1 MEINKIHIFMKLKS
15 YFLLSIVV
23 GMAFACSSDENV
35 PEVEV
40 FTPDATLSLA
50 AVADGKSLTKAG
62 EGEKENIDQ
71 EDAIKS
77 LHVMVFYAG
86 GNLQVDKVVAAT
98 NRVEDL
104 DVQSGAVKILVLA
117 NAGTQE
123 NQFDT
128 LEKALA
134 YQRALD
140 NENENNGYSMS
151 SRLIEATLDEGMH
164 NIFGNIKDFPG
175 HMPNVSK
182 EGNDIKLTRHI
193 AQINLKSVSIKSDNG
208 KASFVIDSVFVANV
222 KGYSL
227 MAANSTEEWG
237 AVESKKAPDGN
248 SFWWYGQ
255 YENEYWNGEYKTIE
269 DGLLKA
275 DLLGFNA
282 NKRDVTSSSPWKPET
297 GQLACGKSFIVYE
310 NMVDA
315 VEPGQRTLLV
325 LKGTY
330 TDGNGRVEANRFYT
344 IPVNAMGTMTDAE
357 GGGTPDHSYVKR
369 NYRYNISLTIKS
381 SGSDRPY
388 DPASEACM
396 DVAVT
401 VADWDVI
408 EQNEDL
414 D

>member
-1 MEINKIHIFMKLKS
+1 
-15 YFLLSIVV
+15 
-23 GMAFACSSDENV
+23 
-35 PEVEV
+35 
-40 FTPDATLSLA
+40 
-50 AVADGKSLTKAG
+50 
-62 EGEKENIDQ
+62 
-71 EDAIKS
+71 
-77 LHVMVFYAG
+77 
-86 GNLQVDKVVAAT
+86 
-98 NRVEDL
+98 
-104 DVQSGAVKILVLA
+104 
-117 NAGTQE
+117 
-123 NQFDT
+123 
-128 LEKALA
+128 
-134 YQRALD
+134 
-140 NENENNGYSMS
+140 MS

-248 SFWWYGQ
+248 SLWWYGQ

-357 GGGTPDHSYVKR
+357 GGTPDHSCVKR

>member
-98 NRVEDL
+98 NRVDDL

-123 NQFDT
+123 NQFGT
-128 LEKALA
+128 LERALA
-134 YQRALD
+134 YQRALE

-164 NIFGNIKDFPG
+164 NIFGNIIDFPG

-182 EGNDIKLTRHI
+182 EENDIKLTRHI

-237 AVESKKAPDGN
+237 EVESKNAPESN
-248 SFWWYGQ
+248 SLWWYGQ

-275 DLLGFNA
+275 DLLGFDA
-282 NKRDVTSSSPWKPET
+282 NKRKVISSSPWEPET

-344 IPVNAMGTMTDAE
+344 IPVNAMGKMTDAE
-357 GGGTPDHSYVKR
+357 SGTPDHSYVKR

-408 EQNEDL
+408 EQKEDL

>member
-1 MEINKIHIFMKLKS
+1 MKLKS

-23 GMAFACSSDENV
+23 GMTFACSSDENV

-62 EGEKENIDQ
+62 EGEGENIDQ
-71 EDAIKS
+71 EDAINS
-77 LHVMVFYAG
+77 LHVMVFYAD
-86 GNLQVDKVVAAT
+86 GNLQIDKVVAI

-117 NAGTQE
+117 NAGTRE
-123 NQFDT
+123 KQFGT
-128 LEKALA
+128 LKEALV

-151 SRLIEATLDEGMH
+151 SRLIEATLDEGKH
-164 NIFGNIKDFPG
+164 NIFGEIKDFSG

-182 EGNDIKLTRHI
+182 DGNNIKLTRHI
-193 AQINLKSVSIKSDNG
+193 AQINLKSVSVKSDNG
-208 KASFVIDSVFVANV
+208 KASFVIDSVFMANV

-237 AVESKKAPDGN
+237 MVESKGAPEGN
-248 SFWWYGQ
+248 FLWWYGQ

-269 DGLLKA
+269 DGLLKV

-282 NKRDVTSSSPWKPET
+282 NKRKVTSSSSWKLET

-315 VEPGQRTLLV
+315 VKPGQRTLLV

-330 TDGNGRVEANRFYT
+330 TDDNGRVEENRFYT

-357 GGGTPDHSYVKR
+357 GGTPDHSYVKR
-369 NYRYNISLTIKS
+369 NYRYNISLTINS

-388 DPASEACM
+388 DPVTEACM

>member
-1 MEINKIHIFMKLKS
+1 ME
-15 YFLLSIVV
+15 
-23 GMAFACSSDENV
+23 
-35 PEVEV
+35 
-40 FTPDATLSLA
+40 
-50 AVADGKSLTKAG
+50 
-62 EGEKENIDQ
+62 
-71 EDAIKS
+71 
-77 LHVMVFYAG
+77 
-86 GNLQVDKVVAAT
+86 
-98 NRVEDL
+98 
-104 DVQSGAVKILVLA
+104 VQSGAVKILVLA
-117 NAGTQE
+117 NAETEEGQFGTLTE
-123 NQFDT
+123 
-128 LEKALA
+128 ALA
-134 YQRALD
+134 YQRSLD
-140 NENENNGYSMS
+140 KETLANGFSMS
-151 SRLIEATLDEGMH
+151 SKLIDADLEKGMH
-164 NIFGNIKDFPG
+164 NVFGDPNDFPA
-175 HMPNVSK
+175 HIPAAK
-182 EGNDIKLTRHI
+182 QTDAIKLTRHI

-208 KASFVIDSVFVANV
+208 KAFFVIDSVFVANV

-237 AVESKKAPDGN
+237 AVESEEAPKGG
-248 SFWWYGQ
+248 SLWWYGQ

-282 NKRDVTSSSPWKPET
+282 NKRKVTFSSPWKPET

-330 TDGNGRVEANRFYT
+330 IDGNGRVEANRFYT

-357 GGGTPDHSYVKR
+357 GGTPDHSYVKR